1 MGTPRSKNRQKGTF
15 SSVMA
20 TDSFT
25 VLVASQD
32 SVFVKEIEEYLQ
44 PFGYRVK
51 VVTDALTALDIIRKE
66 RPDLVLAEVE
76 LPPLT
81 GYELCQSIKQDPA
94 LRVIPFLLVANSY
107 FDTEAK
113 VKGLATGADDLLY
126 RPVHP
131 MELRAR
137 IRSSLRLK
145 AYVQQILEDRGR
157 FEELVAE
164 RTKDIEQI
172 TFGLVA
178 ALERAN
184 RMNDSDTGVHIK
196 RVSEYSRIMGQGLSL
211 EPVMTNNIARYASLH
226 DVGKVG
232 LPDSILKKEGALT
245 DEEMETMRGH
255 TSLGFELLKEAR
267 ADDMACRIA
276 LYHHER
282 FDGTGYPEGLSG
294 YKIPIEARIVALADV
309 FDAMTTRRCYKSAM
323 PARQAIDEVMAESGK
338 HFDPGVVRV
347 FMERHGEF
355 RKVLDKYGNE

>member
-1 MGTPRSKNRQKGTF
+1 MSTPRNQGRRKGSF
-15 SSVMA
+15 SSLRTSA
-20 TDSFT
+20 SFT

-32 SVFVKEIEEYLQ
+32 DVFVKEITEYLE
-44 PFGYRVK
+44 PFGYG
-51 VVTDALTALDIIRKE
+51 VVHVADALSALEKIRNE

-94 LRVIPFLLVANSY
+94 LKVTPFLLVANSY

-137 IRSSLRLK
+137 IRSSLRVK

-164 RTKDIEQI
+164 RTKEIEQI

-184 RMNDSDTGVHIK
+184 RMNDSDTGIHIK
-196 RVSEYSRIMGQGLSL
+196 RVSEYSRILGKGLAL
-211 EPVMTNNIARYASLH
+211 EPVMVNRIARYASLH

-245 DEEMETMRGH
+245 DDEMEVMRNH
-255 TSLGFELLKEAR
+255 TTLGFELLKEAR
-267 ADDMACRIA
+267 ADEMACRIA

-282 FDGTGYPEGLSG
+282 FDGEGYPEGLSG
-294 YKIPIEARIVALADV
+294 YKIPIEARIVAEALLPDV
-309 FDAMTTRRCYKSAM
+309 A
-323 PARQAIDEVMAESGK
+323 
-338 HFDPGVVRV
+338 
-347 FMERHGEF
+347 
-355 RKVLDKYGNE
+355 

>member
-1 MGTPRSKNRQKGTF
+1 
-15 SSVMA
+15 MA

-25 VLVASQD
+25 VLVATQD
-32 SVFVKEIEEYLQ
+32 GSFAKEIEEYLQ

-51 VVTDALTALDIIRKE
+51 MVTDALTALETIRSE

-81 GYELCQSIKQDPA
+81 GYELCQSTKQDPS
-94 LRVIPFLLVANSY
+94 LKVIPFLLVANSY

-137 IRSSLRLK
+137 IRSSLRTK

-157 FEELVAE
+157 FEELVVE

-184 RMNDSDTGVHIK
+184 RMNDSDTGVHIM
-196 RVSEYSRIMGQGLSL
+196 RVSEYSRILGLGLSL
-211 EPVMTNNIARYASLH
+211 EPAMVSSIARYASLH

-245 DEEMETMRGH
+245 DEEMETMKSH
-255 TSLGFELLKEAR
+255 TTLGYELLKEAR

-276 LYHHER
+276 LSHHER
-282 FDGTGYPEGLSG
+282 FDGNGYPEGVAG

-323 PARQAIDEVMAESGK
+323 PAGEAIEEVLSLSGK

-347 FMERHGEF
+347 FMERQGEF
-355 RKVLDKYGNE
+355 CKVLDKYENE

>member
-1 MGTPRSKNRQKGTF
+1 MGDPPSQIRQKGTF
-15 SSVMA
+15 SSLRA
-20 TDSFT
+20 SASFT

-32 SVFVKEIEEYLQ
+32 GGFISEITEYLE
-44 PFGYRVK
+44 PFGYRVAT
-51 VVTDALTALDIIRKE
+51 VTDALSALEKVRKE

-81 GYELCQSIKQDPA
+81 GYELCQSIKHDPS
-94 LRVIPFLLVANSY
+94 LRVIPFLLVASSY

-157 FEELVAE
+157 LEELVSE
-164 RTKDIEQI
+164 RTKEIEQI

-184 RMNDSDTGVHIK
+184 SMNDSDTGIHIR
-196 RVSEYSRIMGQGLSL
+196 RVSEYSRILGQGLGL
-211 EPVMTNNIARYASLH
+211 EPILVTRIARYASLH

-232 LPDSILKKEGALT
+232 LPDRILKKEGALT
-245 DEEMETMRGH
+245 DEEMTIMKSH
-255 TSLGFELLKEAR
+255 TTLGYEILKEAR
-267 ADDMACRIA
+267 ADELACRIA

-282 FDGTGYPEGLSG
+282 FDGAGYPEGTIG

-309 FDAMTTRRCYKSAM
+309 FDALTTRRCYKEPIPSPRAVN
-323 PARQAIDEVMAESGK
+323 EVLAQSGK
-338 HFDPGVVRV
+338 HFDPGIVRV

-355 RKVLDKYGNE
+355 MKVLETFGAD

>member
-1 MGTPRSKNRQKGTF
+1 MSTPRNQGRRKGSF
-15 SSVMA
+15 SSLRTSA
-20 TDSFT
+20 SFT

-32 SVFVKEIEEYLQ
+32 DVFVKEITEYLE
-44 PFGYRVK
+44 PFGYG
-51 VVTDALTALDIIRKE
+51 VVHVADALSALEKIRNE

-94 LRVIPFLLVANSY
+94 LKVTPFLLVANSY

-137 IRSSLRLK
+137 IRSSLRVK

-164 RTKDIEQI
+164 RTKEIEQI

-184 RMNDSDTGVHIK
+184 RMNDSDTGIHIK
-196 RVSEYSRIMGQGLSL
+196 RVSEYSRILGKGLAL
-211 EPVMTNNIARYASLH
+211 EPVMVNRIARYASLH

-245 DEEMETMRGH
+245 DDEMEVMRNH
-255 TSLGFELLKEAR
+255 TTLGFELLKEAR
-267 ADDMACRIA
+267 ADEMACRIA

-282 FDGTGYPEGLSG
+282 FDGEGYPEGLSG

-323 PARQAIDEVMAESGK
+323 PRREAVEEVRFESGK

-347 FMERHGEF
+347 FLERQDEF
-355 RKVLDKYGNE
+355 LQVLDELGGE